1 MHVNHEHDT
10 VANMVRRMAQEAA
23 SIGYDDTWENLN
35 HEDYDE
41 IEDAEI
47 IEDNDSETLS

>member
-1 MHVNHEHDT
+1 VQHEHDT

-23 SIGYDDTWENLN
+23 SMIYDDTWAYLN
-35 HEDYDE
+35 WTDYDE

-47 IEDNDSETLS
+47 IEDNDSRV